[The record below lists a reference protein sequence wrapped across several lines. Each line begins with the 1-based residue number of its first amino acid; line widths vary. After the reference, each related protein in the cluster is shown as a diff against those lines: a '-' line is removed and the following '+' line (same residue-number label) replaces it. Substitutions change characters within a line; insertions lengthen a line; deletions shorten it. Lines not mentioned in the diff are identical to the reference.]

1 MRAKRPVAVAP
12 WWKWINKVVGLIVI
26 SKVSCGELRPLGR
39 LTHKTPYKRWPRCAP
54 PTARHTRENDKRRGA
69 RGCPSLDPPV
79 ARALSLG
86 SRMCAPR
93 ESRVERRGRGEVH
106 HYPLG
111 RWSTDP
117 VPRDLHTGV
126 RGGGASD
133 TFPAP
138 AATRIDDPKCV
149 TPISFVESQPRK
161 QQRACTVQRPACSLA
176 LRVTGAPR
184 NH

>member
-69 RGCPSLDPPV
+69 RGSPSTLRSHV
-79 ARALSLG
+79 RSRSEVGCAR
-86 SRMCAPR
+86 R
-93 ESRVERRGRGEVH
+93 ESRESREEG
-106 HYPLG
+106 
-111 RWSTDP
+111 
-117 VPRDLHTGV
+117 GV
-126 RGGGASD
+126 RCTTIHLDVGARIRSPEISTLVSAVGASD

>member
-12 WWKWINKVVGLIVI
+12 WWKWINKVVGQ
-26 SKVSCGELRPLGR
+26 KVSCGELRPLGR

-54 PTARHTRENDKRRGA
+54 PTARHTRENDIN
-69 RGCPSLDPPV
+69 V
-79 ARALSLG
+79 ARRARSPSTLRSHVR
-86 SRMCAPR
+86 SRSEVGCARR
-93 ESRVERRGRGEVH
+93 ESRESREEG
-106 HYPLG
+106 
-111 RWSTDP
+111 
-117 VPRDLHTGV
+117 GV
-126 RGGGASD
+126 RCTTIHLDVGARIRSPEISTLVSAVGASD

>member
-12 WWKWINKVVGLIVI
+12 WWKWINKVVGL
-26 SKVSCGELRPLGR
+26 KVSCGELRPLGR

-69 RGCPSLDPPV
+69 RGSPSTLRSHV
-79 ARALSLG
+79 RSRSEVGCAR
-86 SRMCAPR
+86 R
-93 ESRVERRGRGEVH
+93 ESRESREEG
-106 HYPLG
+106 
-111 RWSTDP
+111 
-117 VPRDLHTGV
+117 GV
-126 RGGGASD
+126 RGAPLSTWTLEHGSGPQRSPHSGEWCPRSD

>member
-54 PTARHTRENDKRRGA
+54 PTARHTREKMINVAA
-69 RGCPSLDPPV
+69 RAVSLDPPV

-93 ESRVERRGRGEVH
+93 ESRVERRGRGERCTTIHLDVGARIRS
-106 HYPLG
+106 PEI
-111 RWSTDP
+111 STL
-117 VPRDLHTGV
+117 VSAV
-126 RGGGASD
+126 GASD